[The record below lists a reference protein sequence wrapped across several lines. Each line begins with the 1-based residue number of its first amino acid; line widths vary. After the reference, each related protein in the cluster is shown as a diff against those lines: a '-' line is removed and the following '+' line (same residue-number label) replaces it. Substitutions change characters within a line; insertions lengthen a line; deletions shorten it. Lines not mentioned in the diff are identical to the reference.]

1 MTQTTGVFVP
11 TAPSEQKS
19 EQMRRTVD
27 KLQDCVVGFID
38 NAKPNFN
45 YLVDD
50 VAELLTSKF
59 GVGKVLKRSKR
70 AASIPAPE
78 PMVKELVGLCDLVI
92 TGSGD

>member
-19 EQMRRTVD
+19 
-27 KLQDCVVGFID
+27 
-38 NAKPNFN
+38 KPNFN

-78 PMVKELVGLCDLVI
+78 PMVKELAGLCDLVI

>member
-1 MTQTTGVFVP
+1 MTHATRVFVP

-19 EQMRRTVD
+19 EQVRRTVD
-27 KLQDCVVGFID
+27 KLQGSVVGFID

-50 VAELLTSKF
+50 VAELLTSKYR
-59 GVGKVLKRSKR
+59 VGRVLKRRKR

-78 PMVKELVGLCDLVI
+78 PMVKELAEFCDLVI